1 MTQLLFELLC
11 SVDLLAVPKHPYA
24 AMENWGLSVFVEQK
38 ILLDPD
44 VSSFSYQMELTMVV
58 VHEICHQWFGDL
70 VTPVWWEDVWL
81 KEGFAH
87 YFEYIGTDFL
97 FPKWNMSC
105 CIATATGDYA
115 IIFCCFNETLVYM

>member
-1 MTQLLFELLC
+1 MDEGVDVFSVCFC
-11 SVDLLAVPKHPYA
+11 SSDLLAVPKHPYA

-38 ILLDPD
+38 ILLDAE
-44 VSSFSYQMELTMVV
+44 VSSSSYQMELTMVV

-87 YFEYIGTDFL
+87 FFEYVGTDFL
-97 FPKWNMSC
+97 FPKWNM
-105 CIATATGDYA
+105 
-115 IIFCCFNETLVYM
+115 